1 MSLDINATTMRDRLP
16 SADSALPFRARPCV
30 WLGAAT
36 ALATLML
43 RDATLQTGAKGLLLV
58 AALAT
63 TKEIVW
69 DFVICGDEE
78 PTLDTDT
85 THATAAFAATYLL
98 GLFAAG
104 A

>member
-1 MSLDINATTMRDRLP
+1 
-16 SADSALPFRARPCV
+16 
-30 WLGAAT
+30 
-36 ALATLML
+36 ML
-43 RDATLQTGAKGLLLV
+43 LVVTLQTGAKGLFLV
-58 AALAT
+58 AALAA

-98 GLFAAG
+98 GLIASG